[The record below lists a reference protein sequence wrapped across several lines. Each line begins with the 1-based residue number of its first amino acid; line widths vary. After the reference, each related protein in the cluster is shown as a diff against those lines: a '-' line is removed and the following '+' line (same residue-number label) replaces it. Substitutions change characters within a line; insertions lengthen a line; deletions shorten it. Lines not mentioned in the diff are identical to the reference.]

1 MTVHRRLAALFFADI
16 VDFSGLSARDE
27 AEALRLVPVFQAVTR
42 EVVGRFGGRIVKF
55 LGDGVIVEFPS
66 TGNAIGA
73 AAGLMETF
81 ARESARP
88 PSRASGLRI
97 GVHVGDVAIT
107 EDGDVFG
114 DGVNMTA
121 RLCEEAA
128 PGRILASEDVYR
140 QLKQRKEFAFAPGG
154 DRDLQGVGSV
164 GTYEVTLTGPV
175 EPDRRAFRFEYPG
188 GGFGWLRTP
197 RGRLAAGVGVVA
209 LGAVLWAT
217 RGSWTPWLAA
227 DSAESATLDPSR
239 LAVLYFRDQSP
250 AQDLG
255 HLADGFTET
264 LIHELGGVDGLKV
277 VSQYGVRR
285 FDATQTPIDS
295 VARALEAGT
304 IIDGTVSR
312 SGDSL
317 RVQVQL
323 VDATDMTQ
331 IASFTE
337 VRPWSE
343 IFSLQD
349 QITADVS
356 TALRQRLGHEFALQ
370 KRRRATE
377 SVEAWELVQRAE
389 RMKEQAEGGDEAV
402 SAAIQGDADSLL
414 ALAGELD
421 PAWAEPALV
430 RARLS
435 LDVGMEAALTAG
447 LDHVTEALRREPGSP
462 AALALRGA
470 LQNELAR
477 AASDSVR
484 AAGLLAA
491 AERDLRTAVAND
503 PTYASGWITLAD
515 LLYNDKWELSEARD
529 AARRAYEA
537 DVFLLEDDHFVW
549 LCEISLQ
556 LEDYDQA
563 RRWCDEG
570 RRRFPDRERL
580 LSAELVRLASA
591 GAEPDPAAAWSLVRE
606 LGQHAFPE
614 YNVPAAKLYTAAV
627 LVRAGLPDSAAAV
640 VTDARAGA
648 PEDVAPFLDYLEAYV
663 RLLDGERSRSVVLLR
678 AFLIALPEYRAIVA
692 RDHWFDELRGD
703 RRFEAIVDRV
713 HLPVFCRILCEPP
726 LSPTS

>member
-1 MTVHRRLAALFFADI
+1 MTVHRRLAALIFADI

-27 AEALRLVPVFQAVTR
+27 AEALRLVPVFQSATR
-42 EVVGRFGGRIVKF
+42 EVVGMFGGRVVKF
-55 LGDGVIVEFPS
+55 LGDGVIAEFPS

-73 AAGLMETF
+73 AAGLMDAF
-81 ARESARP
+81 ARESATI
-88 PSRASGLRI
+88 PSEAPALRI

-107 EDGDVFG
+107 DDGDVFG
-114 DGVNMTA
+114 DGVNVTA
-121 RLCEEAA
+121 RLCEEAS
-128 PGRILASEDVYR
+128 PGKILASEDVYR
-140 QLKQRKEFAFAPGG
+140 QLRQRREFAFASRE
-154 DRDLQGVGSV
+154 DRELQGVGSV
-164 GTYEVTLTGPV
+164 GTYEVAVSGPV
-175 EPDRRAFRFEYPG
+175 EPDGRAFRFPESG
-188 GGFGWLRTP
+188 GALARLGGP
-197 RGRLAAGVGVVA
+197 RARLVVGIGALA
-209 LGAVLWAT
+209 LGAALWAT
-217 RGSWTPWLAA
+217 RGTWGSWLAA
-227 DSAESATLDPSR
+227 DSAESAELDPSR

-277 VSQYGVRR
+277 ISQYGVRR
-285 FDATQTPIDS
+285 FEGSEAPIDS

-323 VDATDMTQ
+323 LDATDMTQ

-343 IFSLQD
+343 MFSLQD
-349 QITADVS
+349 EITADVS

-370 KRRRATE
+370 KRRRATD

-389 RMKEQAEGGDEAV
+389 RMKAQADAGENPTVA
-402 SAAIQGDADSLL
+402 AAIQGDADSLL
-414 ALAGELD
+414 ALAAGLD
-421 PAWAEPALV
+421 PAWVEPALV
-430 RARLS
+430 RARIS
-435 LDVGMEAALTAG
+435 LDAGDEESLLAG
-447 LDHVTEALRREPGSP
+447 LDHVAEALRREPGSP
-462 AALALRGA
+462 AALTLRGT
-470 LQNELAR
+470 LQDSLAR
-477 AASDSVR
+477 GAPDSLR

-491 AERDLRTAVAND
+491 AERDLRTAVANE
-503 PTYASGWITLAD
+503 PAYAAGWIALAD
-515 LLYNDKWELSEARD
+515 LLYNDKWELADALE
-529 AARRAYEA
+529 AARHAYDA

-556 LEDYDQA
+556 LEDYEQA

-580 LSAELVRLASA
+580 LSEELVRLAST
-591 GAEPDPAAAWSLVRE
+591 GVEPDPDAAWSLVRE
-606 LGQHAFPE
+606 FGRHPYPE

-627 LVRAGLPDSAAAV
+627 LVRAALPDSAAAV
-640 VTDARAGA
+640 VRDAREGA
-648 PEDVAPFLDYLEAYV
+648 PEEVAPFLDYLEAYV
-663 RLLDGERSRSVVLLR
+663 RLLEGDRSASIGLLR
-678 AFLIALPEYRAIVA
+678 RFLIALPEYRAIVA

-726 LSPTS
+726 D

>member
-1 MTVHRRLAALFFADI
+1 
-16 VDFSGLSARDE
+16 
-27 AEALRLVPVFQAVTR
+27 
-42 EVVGRFGGRIVKF
+42 IVKF

-81 ARESARP
+81 ARDSALSP
-88 PSRASGLRI
+88 PEAPALRI

-114 DGVNMTA
+114 DGVNVTA
-121 RLCEEAA
+121 RLCEEAS

-140 QLKQRKEFAFAPGG
+140 QLKQRREFAFAPRA
-154 DRDLQGVGSV
+154 DRELQGVGSV
-164 GTYEVTLTGPV
+164 GTYEVSVTGLV
-175 EPDRRAFRFEYPG
+175 EPDRRAFRFAYPG
-188 GGFGWLRTP
+188 SGLAWLRTP
-197 RGRLAAGVGVVA
+197 RARIAAGVGVLV
-209 LGAVLWAT
+209 LGAGLWTT
-217 RGSWTPWLAA
+217 RGTWSAWLSA
-227 DSAESATLDPSR
+227 DSAESAELDPSR

-277 VSQYGVRR
+277 ISQYGVRR
-285 FDATQTPIDS
+285 FEGTETPIDS

-323 VDATDMTQ
+323 LDATDMTQ

-349 QITADVS
+349 EITADDS

-370 KRRRATE
+370 ERRRATE

-389 RMKEQAEGGDEAV
+389 RMKAQAEAGEDAAV
-402 SAAIQGDADSLL
+402 ASAIQGDADSLL
-414 ALAGELD
+414 AVAAALD
-421 PAWAEPALV
+421 PGWEEPALV
-430 RARLS
+430 RARIS
-435 LDVGMEAALTAG
+435 LDVGDEASLLAG
-447 LDHVTEALRREPGSP
+447 LDHVAEALRREPASP
-462 AALALRGA
+462 AALTLRGA
-470 LQNELAR
+470 IQDSLAR
-477 AASDSVR
+477 GALDSVR

-503 PTYASGWITLAD
+503 PAYANGWITLAD
-515 LLYNDKWELSEARD
+515 LLYNDKWELADARE
-529 AARRAYEA
+529 AARHAYDA

-556 LEDYDQA
+556 LQDYDQA
-563 RRWCDEG
+563 QRWCNEG

-580 LSAELVRLASA
+580 LSAELVRLASP
-591 GAEPDPAAAWSLVRE
+591 GVEPDPAAAWSLVRE
-606 LGQHAFPE
+606 LGRHAFPE
-614 YNVPAAKLYTAAV
+614 YNVPAAKVYTAAV

-640 VTDARAGA
+640 VRDARRGA
-648 PEDVAPFLDYLEAYV
+648 PEEVTPFLDYLEAYV
-663 RLLDGERSRSVVLLR
+663 RLLDGERSTSIRLLR
-678 AFLIALPEYRAIVA
+678 DFLIALPEYRAIVA

-713 HLPVFCRILCEPP
+713 HLPVFCRILCQPP
-726 LSPTS
+726 D

>member
-27 AEALRLVPVFQAVTR
+27 AEALRLVPLFQAATR

-81 ARESARP
+81 ARDSALSP
-88 PSRASGLRI
+88 PEAPALRI

-114 DGVNMTA
+114 DGVNVTA
-121 RLCEEAA
+121 RLCEEAS

-140 QLKQRKEFAFAPGG
+140 QLKQRREFAFAPRA
-154 DRDLQGVGSV
+154 DRELQGVGSV
-164 GTYEVTLTGPV
+164 GTYEVSVTGLV
-175 EPDRRAFRFEYPG
+175 EPDRRAFRFAYPG
-188 GGFGWLRTP
+188 SGLAWLRTP
-197 RGRLAAGVGVVA
+197 RARIAAGVGVLV
-209 LGAVLWAT
+209 LGAGLWTT
-217 RGSWTPWLAA
+217 RGTWSAWLSA
-227 DSAESATLDPSR
+227 DSAESAELDPSR

-277 VSQYGVRR
+277 ISQYGVRR
-285 FDATQTPIDS
+285 FEGTETPIDS

-323 VDATDMTQ
+323 LDATDMTQ

-349 QITADVS
+349 EITADVS

-370 KRRRATE
+370 ERRRATE

-389 RMKEQAEGGDEAV
+389 RMKAQAEAGEDAAV
-402 SAAIQGDADSLL
+402 ASAIQGDADSLL
-414 ALAGELD
+414 AVAAALD
-421 PAWAEPALV
+421 PGWEEPALV
-430 RARLS
+430 RARIS
-435 LDVGMEAALTAG
+435 LDVGDEASLLAG
-447 LDHVTEALRREPGSP
+447 LDHVAEALRREPASP
-462 AALALRGA
+462 AALTLRGA
-470 LQNELAR
+470 IQDSLAR
-477 AASDSVR
+477 GALDSVR

-503 PTYASGWITLAD
+503 PAYANGWITLAD
-515 LLYNDKWELSEARD
+515 LLYNDKWELADARE
-529 AARRAYEA
+529 AARHAYDA

-556 LEDYDQA
+556 LQDYDQA
-563 RRWCDEG
+563 QRWCNEG

-580 LSAELVRLASA
+580 LSAELVRLASP
-591 GAEPDPAAAWSLVRE
+591 GVEPDPAAAW
-606 LGQHAFPE
+606 P
-614 YNVPAAKLYTAAV
+614 VPGRRPV
-627 LVRAGLPDSAAAV
+627 AAAV
-640 VTDARAGA
+640 TSPSASVSH
-648 PEDVAPFLDYLEAYV
+648 
-663 RLLDGERSRSVVLLR
+663 RS
-678 AFLIALPEYRAIVA
+678 
-692 RDHWFDELRGD
+692 
-703 RRFEAIVDRV
+703 
-713 HLPVFCRILCEPP
+713 PP
-726 LSPTS
+726 GPLAVQTG

>member
-27 AEALRLVPVFQAVTR
+27 AEALRLVPLFQAATR

-55 LGDGVIVEFPS
+55 LGDGVIAEFPS

-81 ARESARP
+81 VRDSARSP
-88 PSRASGLRI
+88 AEASALRI

-114 DGVNMTA
+114 DGVNTTA

-140 QLKQRKEFAFAPGG
+140 QLKQRKEFAFAPRA
-154 DRDLQGVGSV
+154 DRELQGVGSV
-164 GTYEVTLTGPV
+164 GTYEVTVTGRV
-175 EPDRRAFRFEYPG
+175 EPDRRRFRLASSG
-188 GGFGWLRTP
+188 GPLAWIRRP
-197 RGRLAAGVGVVA
+197 RARLAAGVGILA

-217 RGSWTPWLAA
+217 RGTWTSWLDA
-227 DSAESATLDPSR
+227 DPAESAELDPSR

-250 AQDLG
+250 SQDLG

-277 VSQYGVRR
+277 ISQYGVRR
-285 FDATQTPIDS
+285 FEGSDTPIDS

-323 VDATDMTQ
+323 LDATDMTQ

-349 QITADVS
+349 EITADVS
-356 TALRQRLGHEFALQ
+356 MALRQRLGHEFALQ
-370 KRRRATE
+370 ERRRATE

-389 RMKEQAEGGDEAV
+389 RTGQGTAGVDSAV
-402 SAAIQGDADSLL
+402 SAALLGDADSLL
-414 ALAGELD
+414 ARAAELD

-435 LDVGMEAALTAG
+435 LNAGTEGSLAAG
-447 LDHVTEALRREPGSP
+447 LDHVAEALRREPGSP
-462 AALALRGA
+462 AALTLRGA
-470 LQNELAR
+470 IQDTLAR
-477 AASDSVR
+477 WSPDSVR

-515 LLYNDKWELSEARD
+515 LLYNDKWELAEARH

-537 DVFLLEDDHFVW
+537 DVFLLEEDHFVW

-556 LEDYDQA
+556 LEDYEQA

-570 RRRFPDRERL
+570 RRRFPDRPRL
-580 LSAELVRLASA
+580 LSAELVRLASP
-591 GAEPDPAAAWSLVRE
+591 GIEPDPAAAWSLVHE
-606 LGQHAFPE
+606 LGQHEYPE
-614 YNVPAAKLYTAAV
+614 FNIPVAKLYTAGV
-627 LVRAGLPDSAAAV
+627 LMRAGLSDSASAV
-640 VTDARAGA
+640 VMDGRAGA
-648 PEDVAPFLDYLEAYV
+648 PEEVAPFLDYQEAYV
-663 RLLDGERSRSVVLLR
+663 QLLDGERSTSIRLLR
-678 AFLIALPEYRAIVA
+678 EFLTVLPEYRAIIA

-703 RRFEAIVDRV
+703 SRFEAIVDRV
-713 HLPVFCRILCEPP
+713 HLPIFCRILCRAP
-726 LSPTS
+726 

>member
-27 AEALRLVPVFQAVTR
+27 AEALRLVPLFQAATR

-81 ARESARP
+81 ARDSALSP
-88 PSRASGLRI
+88 PEAPALRI

-114 DGVNMTA
+114 DGVNVTA
-121 RLCEEAA
+121 RLCEEAS

-140 QLKQRKEFAFAPGG
+140 QLKQRREFAFAPRA
-154 DRDLQGVGSV
+154 DRELQGVGSV
-164 GTYEVTLTGPV
+164 GTYEVSVTGLV
-175 EPDRRAFRFEYPG
+175 EPDRRAFRFAYPG
-188 GGFGWLRTP
+188 SGLAWLRTP
-197 RGRLAAGVGVVA
+197 RARIAAGVGVLV
-209 LGAVLWAT
+209 LGAGLWTT
-217 RGSWTPWLAA
+217 RGTWSAWLSA
-227 DSAESATLDPSR
+227 DSAESAELDPSR

-277 VSQYGVRR
+277 ISQYGVRR
-285 FDATQTPIDS
+285 FEGTETPIDS

-323 VDATDMTQ
+323 LDATDMTQ

-349 QITADVS
+349 EITADVS

-370 KRRRATE
+370 ERRRATE

-389 RMKEQAEGGDEAV
+389 RMKAQAEAGEDAAV
-402 SAAIQGDADSLL
+402 ASAIQGDADSLL
-414 ALAGELD
+414 AVAAALD
-421 PAWAEPALV
+421 PGWEEPALV
-430 RARLS
+430 RARIS
-435 LDVGMEAALTAG
+435 LDVGDEASLLAG
-447 LDHVTEALRREPGSP
+447 LDHVAEALRREPASP
-462 AALALRGA
+462 AALTLRGA
-470 LQNELAR
+470 IQDSLAR
-477 AASDSVR
+477 GALDSVR

-503 PTYASGWITLAD
+503 PAYANGWITLAD
-515 LLYNDKWELSEARD
+515 LLYNDKWELADARE
-529 AARRAYEA
+529 AARHAYDA

-556 LEDYDQA
+556 LQDYDQA
-563 RRWCDEG
+563 QRWCNEG

-580 LSAELVRLASA
+580 LSAELVRLASP
-591 GAEPDPAAAWSLVRE
+591 GVEPDPAAAWSLVRE
-606 LGQHAFPE
+606 LGRHAFPE
-614 YNVPAAKLYTAAV
+614 YNVPAAKVYTAAV
-627 LVRAGLPDSAAAV
+627 LERAGLPDSAAAV
-640 VTDARAGA
+640 VRDARRGA
-648 PEDVAPFLDYLEAYV
+648 PEEVTPFLDYLEAYV
-663 RLLDGERSRSVVLLR
+663 RLLDGERSTSIRLLR
-678 AFLIALPEYRAIVA
+678 DFLIALPEYRAIVA

-713 HLPVFCRILCEPP
+713 HLPVFCRILCQPP
-726 LSPTS
+726 D

>member
-27 AEALRLVPVFQAVTR
+27 AEALRLVPVFQSATR
-42 EVVGRFGGRIVKF
+42 EVVSRFGGRIVKF
-55 LGDGVIVEFPS
+55 LGDGVIAEFPS

-73 AAGLMETF
+73 AAGLMEMF
-81 ARESARP
+81 ARVSARP
-88 PSRASGLRI
+88 PSEAAALRI

-114 DGVNMTA
+114 DGVNTTA
-121 RLCEEAA
+121 RLCEEAE

-140 QLKQRKEFAFAPGG
+140 QLKQRKEFAFAPRA
-154 DRDLQGVGSV
+154 DRELQGVGSV
-164 GTYEVTLTGPV
+164 GTYEVTVTGPV
-175 EPDRRAFRFEYPG
+175 EPDRRAFRFASPG
-188 GGFGWLRTP
+188 GALAWLRRP
-197 RGRLAAGVGVVA
+197 RARLAAGAGILA
-209 LGAVLWAT
+209 LGAALWAT
-217 RGSWTPWLAA
+217 RATWTSWLAA
-227 DSAESATLDPSR
+227 DAAESAELDPSR

-285 FDATQTPIDS
+285 FDGTETPIDS

-304 IIDGTVSR
+304 IVDGTVSR

-389 RMKEQAEGGDEAV
+389 RMKEQAQAGEDPTV
-402 SAAIQGDADSLL
+402 FAAIQGDADSLL
-414 ALAGELD
+414 ALAAELD
-421 PAWAEPALV
+421 IAWAEPALV
-430 RARLS
+430 RARIS
-435 LDVGMEAALTAG
+435 LDAGSEASLIAG
-447 LDHVTEALRREPGSP
+447 LDHVADALRREPGSP
-462 AALALRGA
+462 AALTLRGT
-470 LQNELAR
+470 LQNRLAR
-477 AASDSVR
+477 EASDSVR
-484 AAGLLAA
+484 AAGLLVA

-503 PTYASGWITLAD
+503 PAYAHAWITLAD

-549 LCEISLQ
+549 LCEISVQLQ
-556 LEDYDQA
+556 DYDEA

-580 LSAELVRLASA
+580 LSADLARLASA
-591 GAEPDPAAAWSLVRE
+591 GTEPDPAAAWSLVRE
-606 LGQHAFPE
+606 LGQHAYPE

-640 VTDARAGA
+640 VRDGRAGA
-648 PEDVAPFLDYLEAYV
+648 PEEVAPFLDYLEAYV
-663 RLLDGERSRSVVLLR
+663 NLLDGDRSASVRLLR
-678 AFLIALPEYRAIVA
+678 AFLTALPEYRAIVA

-703 RRFEAIVDRV
+703 RRFEDIVDRV

-726 LSPTS
+726 D

>member
-27 AEALRLVPVFQAVTR
+27 SEALRLVALFQSATR

-55 LGDGVIVEFPS
+55 LGDGVIAEFPS

-73 AAGLMETF
+73 AAALMDAF
-81 ARESARP
+81 ARESAGP
-88 PSRASGLRI
+88 PSDAPALRI
-97 GVHVGDVAIT
+97 GVHVGDVAIS

-114 DGVNMTA
+114 DGVNTTA
-121 RLCEEAA
+121 RLCEEAE

-140 QLKQRKEFAFAPGG
+140 QLKQRKEFAFAPRS
-154 DRDLQGVGSV
+154 DRELQGVGSV
-164 GTYEVTLTGPV
+164 GTYEVAVAGPV
-175 EPDRRAFRFEYPG
+175 EPDRRGFGFVYPG
-188 GGFGWLRTP
+188 GGLAWLRTP
-197 RGRLAAGVGVVA
+197 RARLAAGAGVLA
-209 LGAVLWAT
+209 LGAVLWIT
-217 RGSWTPWLAA
+217 RGTWTAWLAA
-227 DSAESATLDPSR
+227 DSAQSAELDPAR

-250 AQDLG
+250 TQDLG

-264 LIHELGGVDGLKV
+264 LIHELGGVEGLKV
-277 VSQYGVRR
+277 ISQHGVRR
-285 FDATQTPIDS
+285 FEGTETPIYS

-304 IIDGTVSR
+304 IVDGTVSR

-323 VDATDMTQ
+323 LDATDMTQ

-349 QITADVS
+349 EITADVS

-389 RMKEQAEGGDEAV
+389 RTNAGTAGADPAV
-402 SAAIQGDADSLL
+402 SAAMLADADSLL
-414 ALAGELD
+414 ARAAELD
-421 PAWAEPALV
+421 PAWVEPALV

-435 LDVGMEAALTAG
+435 LSAGTEASLAAG
-447 LDHVTEALRREPGSP
+447 LGHVAEALRREPGSP
-462 AALALRGA
+462 AALTLRGA
-470 LQNELAR
+470 IQDTLAR
-477 AASDSVR
+477 WSDDSVR

-491 AERDLRTAVAND
+491 AERDLRTAVATD
-503 PTYASGWITLAD
+503 TTYANGWITLAD
-515 LLYNDKWELSEARD
+515 LLYNDKWELAEARA

-570 RRRFPDRERL
+570 RRRFPDRPRL
-580 LSAELVRLASA
+580 LSTELVRLASP
-591 GAEPDPAAAWSLVRE
+591 GSEPDPAAAWSLVRE
-606 LGQHAFPE
+606 LGRHPYPE
-614 YNVPAAKLYTAAV
+614 YNVPAAKLYAAAV
-627 LVRAGLPDSAAAV
+627 LVRAGLPDSAEAV
-640 VTDARAGA
+640 VRDGRAGA
-648 PEDVAPFLDYLEAYV
+648 PEEVAPFLDYLEAYV
-663 RLLDGERSRSVVLLR
+663 RLLDGERSTSIRLLR
-678 AFLIALPEYRAIVA
+678 AFLIALPEYRAVVA
-692 RDHWFDELRGD
+692 RDNWFDELRGD
-703 RRFEAIVDRV
+703 GRFEGVVDRV
-713 HLPVFCRILCEPP
+713 HLPVFCRILCQPP
-726 LSPTS
+726 D

>member
-1 MTVHRRLAALFFADI
+1 MTVHRRLAAPFFADI

-27 AEALRLVPVFQAVTR
+27 AEALRLVPLFQAATR

-81 ARESARP
+81 ARDSALSP
-88 PSRASGLRI
+88 PEAPALRI

-114 DGVNMTA
+114 DGVNVTA
-121 RLCEEAA
+121 RLCEEAS

-140 QLKQRKEFAFAPGG
+140 QLKQRREFAFAPRA
-154 DRDLQGVGSV
+154 DRELQGVGSV
-164 GTYEVTLTGPV
+164 GTYEVSVTGLV
-175 EPDRRAFRFEYPG
+175 EPDRRAFRFAYPG
-188 GGFGWLRTP
+188 SGLAWLRTP
-197 RGRLAAGVGVVA
+197 RARIAAGVGVLV
-209 LGAVLWAT
+209 LGAGLWTT
-217 RGSWTPWLAA
+217 RGTWSAWLSA
-227 DSAESATLDPSR
+227 DSAESAELDPSR

-277 VSQYGVRR
+277 ISQYGVRR
-285 FDATQTPIDS
+285 FEGTETPIDS

-323 VDATDMTQ
+323 LDATDMTQ

-349 QITADVS
+349 EITADVS

-370 KRRRATE
+370 ERRRATE

-389 RMKEQAEGGDEAV
+389 RMKAQAEPGEDAAV
-402 SAAIQGDADSLL
+402 ASAIQGDADSLL
-414 ALAGELD
+414 AVAAALD
-421 PAWAEPALV
+421 PGWEEPALV
-430 RARLS
+430 RARIS
-435 LDVGMEAALTAG
+435 LDVGDEASLLAG
-447 LDHVTEALRREPGSP
+447 LDHVAEALRREPASP
-462 AALALRGA
+462 AALTLRGA
-470 LQNELAR
+470 IQDSLAR
-477 AASDSVR
+477 GALDSVR

-503 PTYASGWITLAD
+503 PAYANGWITLAD
-515 LLYNDKWELSEARD
+515 LLYNDKWELADARE
-529 AARRAYEA
+529 AARHAYDA

-556 LEDYDQA
+556 LQDYDQA
-563 RRWCDEG
+563 QRWCNEG

-580 LSAELVRLASA
+580 LSAELVRLASP
-591 GAEPDPAAAWSLVRE
+591 GVEPDPAAAWSLVRE
-606 LGQHAFPE
+606 LGRHAFPE
-614 YNVPAAKLYTAAV
+614 YNVPAAKVYTAAV

-640 VTDARAGA
+640 VRDARRGA
-648 PEDVAPFLDYLEAYV
+648 PEEVTPFLDYLEAYV
-663 RLLDGERSRSVVLLR
+663 RLLDGERSTSIRLLR
-678 AFLIALPEYRAIVA
+678 DFLIALPEYRAIVA

-713 HLPVFCRILCEPP
+713 HLPVFCRILCQPP
-726 LSPTS
+726 D

>member
-27 AEALRLVPVFQAVTR
+27 AEALRLVPVFQAATR
-42 EVVGRFGGRIVKF
+42 EVVGRFGGRIVKV
-55 LGDGVIVEFPS
+55 LGDGAIAEFPS

-81 ARESARP
+81 ARESAHA
-88 PSRASGLRI
+88 PSEGSALRI

-121 RLCEEAA
+121 RLCEEAS

-140 QLKQRKEFAFAPGG
+140 QLKQRKEFAFAPRA
-154 DRDLQGVGSV
+154 DRELQGVGSV
-164 GTYEVTLTGPV
+164 GTYEVTVTGRV
-175 EPDRRAFRFEYPG
+175 VPDRRAFRLAPSG
-188 GGFGWLRTP
+188 GPIAWLRRP
-197 RGRLAAGVGVVA
+197 RARLTAGVGILA
-209 LGAVLWAT
+209 LGATLWAT
-217 RGSWTPWLAA
+217 RGAWTSWLAA
-227 DSAESATLDPSR
+227 DPAESAELDPSR

-264 LIHELGGVDGLKV
+264 LIHELGGVEGLKV
-277 VSQYGVRR
+277 ISQYGVRR
-285 FDATQTPIDS
+285 FEGTETPIDS
-295 VARALEAGT
+295 VALALEAGT

-323 VDATDMTQ
+323 LDATDMTQ

-349 QITADVS
+349 ELTADVS
-356 TALRQRLGHEFALQ
+356 TVLRQRLGHEFDLQ

-389 RMKEQAEGGDEAV
+389 RTGAQAFAGEDP
-402 SAAIQGDADSLL
+402 AISVALLGDADSLL

-430 RARLS
+430 RAR
-435 LDVGMEAALTAG
+435 MALKAGNETDLAAG
-447 LDHVTEALRREPGSP
+447 LERVAEALRREPGSP
-462 AALALRGA
+462 AALTLRGA
-470 LQNELAR
+470 LQDSLAR
-477 AASDSVR
+477 MADDSVR

-503 PTYASGWITLAD
+503 PTYADAWITLAD
-515 LLYNDKWELSEARD
+515 LLYNDKWELAEARE
-529 AARRAYEA
+529 AARHAYEA
-537 DVFLLEDDHFVW
+537 DVFLLENDHFVW

-580 LSAELVRLASA
+580 LSQELVRLASP
-591 GAEPDPAAAWSLVRE
+591 GTEPDPAAAWSLVRE
-606 LGQHAFPE
+606 LGQHAYPE

-640 VTDARAGA
+640 VADGRAGA
-648 PEDVAPFLDYLEAYV
+648 PEEVGPFLDYLEAYV
-663 RLLDGERSRSVVLLR
+663 RLLDGERSTSIRLLR
-678 AFLIALPEYRAIVA
+678 GFLTALPQYRAIVA

-703 RRFEAIVDRV
+703 GRFEAIVDRV

-726 LSPTS
+726 D

>member
-27 AEALRLVPVFQAVTR
+27 AEALRLVPLFQAATR

-81 ARESARP
+81 ARDSALSP
-88 PSRASGLRI
+88 PEAPALRI

-114 DGVNMTA
+114 DGVNVTA
-121 RLCEEAA
+121 RLCEEAS

-140 QLKQRKEFAFAPGG
+140 QLKQRREFAFAPRA
-154 DRDLQGVGSV
+154 DRELQGVGSV
-164 GTYEVTLTGPV
+164 GTYEVSVTGLV
-175 EPDRRAFRFEYPG
+175 EPDRRAFRFAYPG
-188 GGFGWLRTP
+188 SGLAWLRTP
-197 RGRLAAGVGVVA
+197 RARIAAGVGVLV
-209 LGAVLWAT
+209 LGAGLWTT
-217 RGSWTPWLAA
+217 RGTWSAWLSA
-227 DSAESATLDPSR
+227 DSAESAELDPSR

-277 VSQYGVRR
+277 ISQYGVRR
-285 FDATQTPIDS
+285 FEGTETPIDS

-323 VDATDMTQ
+323 LDATDMTQ

-349 QITADVS
+349 EITADVS

-370 KRRRATE
+370 ERRRATE

-389 RMKEQAEGGDEAV
+389 RMKAQAEAGEDAAV
-402 SAAIQGDADSLL
+402 ASAIQGDADSLL
-414 ALAGELD
+414 AVAAALD
-421 PAWAEPALV
+421 PGWEEPALV
-430 RARLS
+430 RARIS
-435 LDVGMEAALTAG
+435 LDVGDEASLLAG
-447 LDHVTEALRREPGSP
+447 LDHVAEALRREPASP
-462 AALALRGA
+462 AALTLRGA
-470 LQNELAR
+470 IQDSLAR
-477 AASDSVR
+477 GALDSVR

-503 PTYASGWITLAD
+503 PAYANGWITLAD
-515 LLYNDKWELSEARD
+515 LLYNDKWELADARE
-529 AARRAYEA
+529 AARHAYDA

-556 LEDYDQA
+556 LQDYDQA
-563 RRWCDEG
+563 QRWCNEG

-580 LSAELVRLASA
+580 LSAELVRLASP
-591 GAEPDPAAAWSLVRE
+591 GVEPDPAAAWSLVRE
-606 LGQHAFPE
+606 LGRHAFPE
-614 YNVPAAKLYTAAV
+614 YNVPAAKVYTAAV

-640 VTDARAGA
+640 VRDARRGA
-648 PEDVAPFLDYLEAYV
+648 PEEVTPFLDYLEAYV
-663 RLLDGERSRSVVLLR
+663 RLLDGERSTSIRLLR
-678 AFLIALPEYRAIVA
+678 DFLIALPEYRAIVA

-713 HLPVFCRILCEPP
+713 HLPVFCRILCQPP
-726 LSPTS
+726 D